1 MYSDTAL
8 QKNVIEELAWEP
20 ALAATEIGVAAKD
33 GVVTLSGKVHTY
45 SQKYAAEKAA
55 HRTSGVK
62 ALADDLEVHLLP
74 EHKRNETE
82 IAHAI
87 LNAFTWN
94 VAVPEDKI
102 QVDVEDGW
110 VTLRGQV
117 DWDFQRRAAEGSV
130 RSLTGV
136 RGVSNMIVV
145 SPRVSAGDVKE
156 KIESAL
162 KRHAE
167 LDSQR
172 IQVSTGDGTVTLRG
186 TVRSWAERNDA
197 ERAAWAAPGV
207 RHVEDLLTIGIA

>member
-8 QKNVIEELAWEP
+8 QKNVIEELAWDP
-20 ALAATEIGVAAKD
+20 ALTATEIGVAAKG

-45 SQKYAAEKAA
+45 SQKYAAEKAV
-55 HRTSGVK
+55 HRIIGVK

-74 EHKRNETE
+74 EHKRSETD

-87 LNAFTWN
+87 LNAFAWN
-94 VAVPEDKI
+94 VAVPDDKI

-117 DWDFQRRAAEGSV
+117 DWDYQRRAAENSI

-145 SPRVSAGDVKE
+145 APRVSVGDVKG

-167 LDSQR
+167 VDAKGV
-172 IQVSTGDGTVTLRG
+172 QVSASDGKVILRG
-186 TVRSWAERNDA
+186 AVQSWAERNDV

-207 RHVEDLLTIGIA
+207 RHVEDLLTIGAA

>member
-1 MYSDTAL
+1 MYNDTAL
-8 QKNVIEELAWEP
+8 QKNVIEELAWDP
-20 ALAATEIGVAAKD
+20 TLASTEIGVAAKD

-45 SQKYAAEKAA
+45 SQKHAAEKAV
-55 HRTSGVK
+55 HRVVGVK
-62 ALADDLEVHLLP
+62 AIADDLQVHILP
-74 EHKRNETE
+74 EHTRSDTDV
-82 IAHAI
+82 AHAV

-117 DWDFQRRAAEGSV
+117 QWDFQRRAAEGSV

-136 RGVSNMIVV
+136 RGVSNMIAVT
-145 SPRVSAGDVKE
+145 PRVSITNVKD

-167 LDSQR
+167 VDSQR
-172 IQVSTGDGTVTLRG
+172 IQVSANDGTVTLRG
-186 TVRSWAERNDA
+186 KVRSWTERNDA

-207 RHVEDLLTIGIA
+207 RQVDDLLTIGV

>member
-1 MYSDTAL
+1 
-8 QKNVIEELAWEP
+8 
-20 ALAATEIGVAAKD
+20 
-33 GVVTLSGKVHTY
+33 
-45 SQKYAAEKAA
+45 
-55 HRTSGVK
+55 
-62 ALADDLEVHLLP
+62 
-74 EHKRNETE
+74 
-82 IAHAI
+82 
-87 LNAFTWN
+87 
-94 VAVPEDKI
+94 
-102 QVDVEDGW
+102 
-110 VTLRGQV
+110 
-117 DWDFQRRAAEGSV
+117 
-130 RSLTGV
+130 
-136 RGVSNMIVV
+136 MIVV

>member
-1 MYSDTAL
+1 MYNDTTL

-20 ALAATEIGVAAKD
+20 ALTTTEIGVAAKD
-33 GVVTLSGKVHTY
+33 GVITLSGKVRTY
-45 SQKYAAEKAA
+45 SQKYAAEKAV
-55 HRTSGVK
+55 HRVAGVK
-62 ALADDLEVHLLP
+62 AVAEDLEVHLLP
-74 EHKRNETE
+74 EHTRNDTE
-82 IAHAI
+82 LAHAV

-117 DWDFQRRAAEGSV
+117 QWDFQRRAAEGSI
-130 RSLTGV
+130 RSLAGV
-136 RGVSNMIVV
+136 RGVSNLIAVTPHV
-145 SPRVSAGDVKE
+145 SVADVKG

-167 LDSQR
+167 VDSQR
-172 IQVSTGDGTVTLRG
+172 IQVSASDGKVTLRG
-186 TVRSWAERNDA
+186 KVRSWTERDDA

-207 RHVEDLLTIGIA
+207 RQVEDLLTISV